1 MAANFLQRR
10 LTFQERLAQLY
21 HAFVYLLLITIIL
34 VLCSA
39 VQFLAYDPNY
49 GILTARAG
57 LFLIRHDPRRR
68 AWILIDMDSF
78 KAYNTLHGHSMAD
91 RRVRRAW
98 HRGPERR
105 MGERRALRFIVAKR
119 GGDEKLVSCRP
130 GEEELV
136 VALMRARFAAEDI
149 TFTACIQSDGRDL
162 DAMLIAAERRILD
175 SKARNE
181 KNTVLYLPVV

>member
-1 MAANFLQRR
+1 M
-10 LTFQERLAQLY
+10 TFY
-21 HAFVYLLLITIIL
+21 YTIIAL
-34 VLCSA
+34 LQTAFILFLCWLIRY
-39 VQFLAYDPNY
+39 LAIDPNY
-49 GILTARAG
+49 GILTAAAG
-57 LFLIRHDPRRR
+57 LFIIRHDPRRR
-68 AWILIDMDSF
+68 TWILIDLDSF

-98 HRGPERR
+98 HPGPERR
-105 MGERRALRFIVAKR
+105 HGERRALRFIVAKR